1 MTPHKR
7 SSALNGKT
15 PQIKFAQDDAI
26 RVTFLFDDVK
36 QSIHEQYG
44 ASYNYTV
51 SSQHTDGTVNDR
63 AFMRCT
69 EILHNRIIDAGA
81 GKGAVIDIM
90 KIQLPENKS
99 GWDVALVTPCSS
111 PGLALKDWDGNLL
124 ESLGSGKDM
133 FSPGGTTPPPK
144 PNHFPSAAAG
154 KPVNALTLNDGAD
167 LIETCI
173 YMSEGIWQRVCAMG
187 DRDYG
192 SVGADVIQ
200 STAATIAI
208 WADRKNLTADDKREV
223 KDAAREEDDIPFS

>member
-36 QSIHEQYG
+36 QSIHEKYG

-133 FSPGGTTPPPK
+133 FSPGGTTPFRLLPQAS
-144 PNHFPSAAAG
+144 PSMLSRSTM
-154 KPVNALTLNDGAD
+154 V
-167 LIETCI
+167 LISLRPASIC
-173 YMSEGIWQRVCAMG
+173 QRVSG
-187 DRDYG
+187 REY
-192 SVGADVIQ
+192 VLWVIG
-200 STAATIAI
+200 TT
-208 WADRKNLTADDKREV
+208 EV
-223 KDAAREEDDIPFS
+223 WVLM